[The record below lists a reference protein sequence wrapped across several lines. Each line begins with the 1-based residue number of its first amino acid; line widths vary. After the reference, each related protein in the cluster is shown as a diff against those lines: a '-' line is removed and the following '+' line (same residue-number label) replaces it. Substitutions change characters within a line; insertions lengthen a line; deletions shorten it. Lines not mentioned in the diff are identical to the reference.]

1 MSPWVSRPPGKGK
14 SAKLGAMAVTA
25 RGLNR
30 ATLARQ
36 LLLERERIGVV
47 DAVRRI
53 VALQAQEAASPYV
66 ALWNRVAGFDP
77 AELDAAFAAH
87 DVVKAT
93 LMRITLHAVA
103 ADDHPPLHHAMQTT
117 LRAARLNDRRFA
129 ATGLSAADADA
140 IVPELLEQVQVART
154 NAELD
159 AWFEARFGAMPK
171 PGPWWALRSVAP
183 VVHAPTGGPWMFG
196 PRPAYVAAPAG
207 HPPHGPDVSVQ
218 HLVWRVL
225 EGFGPA
231 TPKDISSFALL
242 HMPIVRTALDDLGD
256 RVVQLEGPGGVTLFD
271 VPDGPRPDEDTPA
284 PPRLMAMWDSTLLAT
299 ADRSR
304 LVPPEYRAHVI
315 RRNGDV
321 LPTVLVDGQVCGV
334 WRPVDDGIEVS
345 AFHDLADDEWAAIA
359 AEARDLLTFLAD
371 RDPAV
376 YRKFGRWWAAL
387 PTAEIRVLG

>member
-1 MSPWVSRPPGKGK
+1 
-14 SAKLGAMAVTA
+14 
-25 RGLNR
+25 
-30 ATLARQ
+30 
-36 LLLERERIGVV
+36 
-47 DAVRRI
+47 
-53 VALQAQEAASPYV
+53 
-66 ALWNRVAGFDP
+66 
-77 AELDAAFAAH
+77 
-87 DVVKAT
+87 
-93 LMRITLHAVA
+93 
-103 ADDHPPLHHAMQTT
+103 
-117 LRAARLNDRRFA
+117 
-129 ATGLSAADADA
+129 
-140 IVPELLEQVQVART
+140 
-154 NAELD
+154 
-159 AWFEARFGAMPK
+159 
-171 PGPWWALRSVAP
+171 
-183 VVHAPTGGPWMFG
+183 
-196 PRPAYVAAPAG
+196 
-207 HPPHGPDVSVQ
+207 VQ

-387 PTAEIRVLG
+387 PTAEVRVLG